1 MEDPADLEDL
11 EAMEVMVMGHHHIM
25 VDRIMVDTDRRIIRG
40 MDTDMDTDL
49 DQGPA
54 VASVRLPRMNFLLD
68 IAATLQY
75 NSFNQS
81 IK

>member
-1 MEDPADLEDL
+1 MEDP
-11 EAMEVMVMGHHHIM
+11 EVMAMGHHIM
-25 VDRIMVDTDRRIIRG
+25 VDRIMVDTDRRIIMG
-40 MDTDMDTDL
+40 MDMDMGL
-49 DQGPA
+49 DHDPA